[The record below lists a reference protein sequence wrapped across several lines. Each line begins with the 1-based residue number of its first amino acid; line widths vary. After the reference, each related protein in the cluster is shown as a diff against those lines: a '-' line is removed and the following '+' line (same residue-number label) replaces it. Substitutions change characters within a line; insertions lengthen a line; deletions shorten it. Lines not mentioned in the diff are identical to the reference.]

1 MSKSPQQPPGT
12 LKSAPVIPPRE
23 QRPRYLQPLQ
33 PHPGTLQDLHPAD
46 SWLAHLSP
54 FNWPFGQ
61 HTHQGLLRGW
71 PRVSGALH
79 WGPGS
84 PATSEDQEDRREM
97 KEGTKGRGFLVGPYF
112 NPNQPPHHLNIY
124 TFFTSLF
131 SCYPSPPQKKKQLT
145 LEPTWV

>member
-1 MSKSPQQPPGT
+1 MYLQEHLSKSPATTRHLEKCSCDPSQGT
-12 LKSAPVIPPRE
+12 KASLPATPAAPPRPSRTCI
-23 QRPRYLQPLQ
+23 QLIPGRP
-33 PHPGTLQDLHPAD
+33 
-46 SWLAHLSP
+46 HLSP

-61 HTHQGLLRGW
+61 HTHQGLLHGW

-84 PATSEDQEDRREM
+84 PATSEDQEDRRET

-131 SCYPSPPQKKKQLT
+131 SCYPSPPPKKS
-145 LEPTWV
+145 